1 MEYQLEEKKGKE
13 DIQKMGERYYKKRKG
28 KISGE
33 EELYY
38 IEIYYIYREK
48 AKRKKES
55 KRKETEKAEEGS
67 EYMEV
72 YK

>member
-1 MEYQLEEKKGKE
+1 MEYQLEEKKGEE
-13 DIQKMGERYYKKRKG
+13 DIQKMEERYYKKRKG

-33 EELYY
+33 EELCY

-55 KRKETEKAEEGS
+55 KRKETEKAEEGG